1 MDFKPT
7 IFIGSSKE
15 GLKVAKA
22 VEKKLKDIAEIEIWP
37 DIFQLN
43 KSNFNNLVS
52 QIGFYD
58 YAILV
63 ATGDDITESREQIS
77 FSPRDNVIFEFG
89 LFTGGL
95 GASRVLFLVEEG
107 IKVPS
112 DLSGI
117 TLPFIPPFADPKFN
131 SKLAAAAK
139 QIKDHIAN
147 KEKTFDL
154 GFLPSTALAYG
165 YFTNFVERTV
175 ERLLEDQQ
183 DEKEFE
189 LSNGAKFKISSLKV
203 TILIPNDLRD
213 DMFKKVK
220 NKRLK
225 SGWHKLKV
233 DPKDVR
239 DYDFSIDVEKTS
251 TGELHL
257 LDIPLTLNALN
268 KSIEL
273 YSKVEHIGKSVKEA
287 ILEQREIRNFKRTLE
302 YLISISSL
310 AKGIVEIEVVDI

>member
-15 GLKVAKA
+15 GLRVAKSL
-22 VEKKLKDIAEIEIWP
+22 EKKLKDIAEIELWP

-95 GASRVLFLVEEG
+95 GASRVLFLVEDG

-117 TLPFIPPFADPKFN
+117 TLPFIPPFEDLKFK
-131 SKLAAAAK
+131 SKLTAVAK
-139 QIKDHIAN
+139 QIKDHIEN

-175 ERLLEDQQ
+175 ERLLEDKQ
-183 DEKEFE
+183 DGKEFE
-189 LSNGAKFKISSLKV
+189 LSNGAKFRISSLKV

-239 DYDFSIDVEKTS
+239 DYDFSIDVEKAS

-287 ILEQREIRNFKRTLE
+287 LLEQREIRNFKRTLE
-302 YLISISSL
+302 YLISTSSL

>member
-15 GLKVAKA
+15 GLRVAKA
-22 VEKKLKDIAEIEIWP
+22 LEKKLKGIAEIELWP

-95 GASRVLFLVEEG
+95 GASRVLFLVEDG

-117 TLPFIPPFADPKFN
+117 TLPFIPPFADQKFK
-131 SKLAAAAK
+131 SKLTAAAK
-139 QIKDHIAN
+139 QIKNHIAN

-183 DEKEFE
+183 DGKEFE

-251 TGELHL
+251 TGEFHL

>member
-15 GLKVAKA
+15 GLRVAKA
-22 VEKKLKDIAEIEIWP
+22 LEKKLKGIAEIELWP

-63 ATGDDITESREQIS
+63 ATGDDITVSREQIS

-95 GASRVLFLVEEG
+95 GASRVLFLVEDG

-117 TLPFIPPFADPKFN
+117 TLPFVPPFADPKFK
-131 SKLAAAAK
+131 SKLTAAAK

-183 DEKEFE
+183 DGKEFE

>member
-15 GLKVAKA
+15 GLRVAKA
-22 VEKKLKDIAEIEIWP
+22 LEKKLKDIAEIELWP

-63 ATGDDITESREQIS
+63 ATGDDITETREQIS

-117 TLPFIPPFADPKFN
+117 TLPFIPPFADPKFK
-131 SKLAAAAK
+131 SKLTAAAK

-183 DEKEFE
+183 DGKEFE

-213 DMFKKVK
+213 DMFRKVK

-302 YLISISSL
+302 YLISTSSL

>member
-15 GLKVAKA
+15 GLRVAKA
-22 VEKKLKDIAEIEIWP
+22 LEKKLKDIAEIKIWP

-117 TLPFIPPFADPKFN
+117 TLPFIPPFADPKFK
-131 SKLAAAAK
+131 SKLTAAAK

-273 YSKVEHIGKSVKEA
+273 YSKVEHVGKSVKEA

-302 YLISISSL
+302 YLTSVSSL